1 MGSTTEPQ
9 PAGVEALVRE
19 MLDREEIRDLASR
32 YVDCVW
38 RRDVDGVV
46 DLFAADASKPLSA
59 AALGLALRK
68 AITSPEQEARNMG
81 MGQLCYAHYQAGQDT
96 APIYAKA
103 IADRG
108 ITCTPDMI
116 QMEHDAANRAADR
129 VRRPLSV
136 TCTESRIG
144 NTVSTTCR

>member
-1 MGSTTEPQ
+1 MRFGLTLLFFVLAGCANTYHQ
-9 PAGVEALVRE
+9 PT
-19 MLDREEIRDLASR
+19 S
-32 YVDCVW
+32 
-38 RRDVDGVV
+38 
-46 DLFAADASKPLSA
+46 PA